1 MAVKS
6 VTPLFL
12 LAAAFASSCKQ
23 PPAPPPT
30 LVRIATGAENG
41 VLNAVGGAL
50 AATYTQKLTGLV
62 ATAQLGHGLEDNLDD
77 LERGEIDLAFDDSET
92 TYVAYR
98 KGTSSGPRPH
108 SRIRAIGIRFPTVV
122 HVFARLASGIERVP
136 DFRGKRID
144 VGGRGSDAELAARL
158 ILESYGLDEDRHVK
172 AIFGSDERPV
182 DAIRSGALDG
192 IVYFVPFRHR
202 LTSDVTTGADVRLIP
217 IGHEQ
222 IAAIQGRS
230 ERSHFLKSTIVP
242 KGTYRGQD
250 RDIVTV
256 GEDILLLC
264 RADLAEPLVYELT
277 RTLFDS
283 VPDLVKAHPAAASID
298 PERGPTTSI
307 PLHPGAAR
315 YYRERELPR

>member
-1 MAVKS
+1 MTKS
-6 VTPLFL
+6 VRPLLL
-12 LAAAFASSCKQ
+12 LAAAWLSSCSS

-30 LVRIATGAENG
+30 TVRIATGAENG

-50 AATYTQKLTGLV
+50 AIAYTQKVSGLV
-62 ATAQLGHGLEDNLDD
+62 ATAQLGRGLEDNLDA

-98 KGTSSGPRPH
+98 KGTSSDPQPH
-108 SRIRAIGIRFPTVV
+108 SRIRAIGVLFPTVV
-122 HVFARLASGIERVP
+122 HVFAREASGIERVT

-144 VGGRGSDAELAARL
+144 VGARGSDAELAARL
-158 ILESYGLDEDRHVK
+158 ILESYGLDEDRHVH
-172 AIFGSDERPV
+172 AVFGSSDSAAN
-182 DAIRSGALDG
+182 DIRTGALDG
-192 IVYFVPFRHR
+192 VVYYVPFHHR
-202 LTSDVTTGADVRLIP
+202 LTMEVTTRADVRLIP
-217 IGHEQ
+217 IGHQQ
-222 IAAIQGRS
+222 IASIQERS
-230 ERSHFLKSTIVP
+230 ERSHFLKSTVVP
-242 KGTYRGQD
+242 RGTYRGQE
-250 RDIVTV
+250 RDVVTI

-264 RADLAEPLVYELT
+264 RDDLPEPLVYELT

-283 VPDLVKAHPAAASID
+283 TPDLVKAHPAAASID